1 MIFCDLV
8 NEECQCWKW
17 PESDAIPLKLQPFT
31 ARKRILSEEKQGMLP
46 NKEEME
52 TILIRL
58 HQQISTENGYSQ
70 LHGWTKCSVPSILLT
85 ELPSKQGSCFVSVF
99 ILQLIMVSS
108 KQNKVYLFISNSYDK
123 SAIGKV

>member
-17 PESDAIPLKLQPFT
+17 PESDAIPLNLQQLT

-70 LHGWTKCSVPSILLT
+70 LHG
-85 ELPSKQGSCFVSVF
+85 
-99 ILQLIMVSS
+99 
-108 KQNKVYLFISNSYDK
+108 
-123 SAIGKV
+123 